1 MVAAIDHRQPNGC
14 ALERSRR
21 RDPAE
26 SAANDHDMFGRIHDC
41 DRIGQPRTERT
52 LLSAAMVSDKV
63 MGLLMNAILLV
74 DKPAGISSAEVVR
87 RVKSRVKPARV
98 GHLGTLDPFATGLLP
113 IMIGEATKLAPF
125 IDSGDKEYAG
135 LIRLGVETDTLDRDG
150 AEVRRADVPA
160 ITAEKLAQVTAEFT
174 GAIDQVPPVYSAIKR
189 AGVPL
194 YRLARRGDDVAPPDK
209 RSVEIKRID
218 LTCEAFDAIRFVA
231 TCSPGTYAR
240 SLARDIGVALG
251 TVAHLDELRRT
262 RNGAFSIADA
272 MPLADIL
279 ASLDSGAPSLR
290 LISLRDALVGLP
302 EVVVD
307 ATAEKRLRN
316 GDSRALDSQVPPG
329 APLFKVIS
337 PSGELIAVA
346 RATSRVTAI
355 VERIFNLDAGQ
366 PNP

>member
-1 MVAAIDHRQPNGC
+1 
-14 ALERSRR
+14 
-21 RDPAE
+21 
-26 SAANDHDMFGRIHDC
+26 
-41 DRIGQPRTERT
+41 
-52 LLSAAMVSDKV
+52 MVSDKV
-63 MGLLMNAILLV
+63 MGLLLNAILLV

-160 ITAEKLAQVTAEFT
+160 ISAEQLAQVTAQFT
-174 GAIDQVPPVYSAIKR
+174 GVIDQVPPVYSAIKR

-194 YRLARRGDDVAPPDK
+194 YRLARRGDEVAPPDK
-209 RSVEIKRID
+209 RSVEIKRLD
-218 LTCEAFDAIRFVA
+218 LTCEAVDAIRFVA
-231 TCSPGTYAR
+231 ICSPGTYAR

-279 ASLDSGAPSLR
+279 ASLDSGAPPLR
-290 LISLRDALVGLP
+290 PISPRDALVGMP

-307 ATAEKRLRN
+307 GTAEKRLRN

-329 APLFKVIS
+329 GPLFKLIS

-355 VERIFNLDAGQ
+355 VERIFNQ
-366 PNP
+366 ET

>member
-1 MVAAIDHRQPNGC
+1 
-14 ALERSRR
+14 
-21 RDPAE
+21 
-26 SAANDHDMFGRIHDC
+26 
-41 DRIGQPRTERT
+41 
-52 LLSAAMVSDKV
+52 MVSDKV

-74 DKPAGISSAEVVR
+74 DKLAGISSAEVVR

-135 LIRLGVETDTLDRDG
+135 LIRLGIETDTLDRDG

-160 ITAEKLAQVTAEFT
+160 ISAEKLAQVTAQFT
-174 GAIDQVPPVYSAIKR
+174 GPIDQVPPVYSAIKR

-209 RSVEIKRID
+209 RSVEIKRLD
-218 LTCEAFDAIRFVA
+218 LACEADDAIRFVA

-272 MPLADIL
+272 MPLAEVL
-279 ASLDSGAPSLR
+279 ASLDSGAPPAR

-316 GDSRALDSQVPPG
+316 GDSRALHSLVPG
-329 APLFKVIS
+329 GGPLFKVIS
-337 PSGELIAVA
+337 DRGQLIAVA

-355 VERIFNLDAGQ
+355 VERIFNLVAQ
-366 PNP
+366 EPNP

>member
-1 MVAAIDHRQPNGC
+1 
-14 ALERSRR
+14 
-21 RDPAE
+21 
-26 SAANDHDMFGRIHDC
+26 
-41 DRIGQPRTERT
+41 
-52 LLSAAMVSDKV
+52 
-63 MGLLMNAILLV
+63 MNAILLV

-125 IDSGDKEYAG
+125 IDAGDKEYAG

-150 AEVRRADVPA
+150 AEVHRAEVPA
-160 ITAEKLAQVTAEFT
+160 ISADQLAMVAAQFT
-174 GAIDQVPPVYSAIKR
+174 GAIEQIPPVYSAIKR

-209 RSVEIKRID
+209 RSVEIKRLD
-218 LTCEAFDAIRFVA
+218 LICEAPDAIRFVA

-251 TVAHLDELRRT
+251 TVAHLDALRRT
-262 RNGAFSIADA
+262 RNGAFSIGEA
-272 MPLADIL
+272 MPLGDIL
-279 ASLDSGAPSLR
+279 ESLDSGAPPLR
-290 LISLRDALVGLP
+290 VINLRDALVGLP

-307 ATAEKRLRN
+307 TAAEKRLRN
-316 GDSRALDSQVPPG
+316 GDSRALDSQVPNVG
-329 APLFKVIS
+329 ALFKVIS
-337 PSGELIAVA
+337 NSGELIAVA

-355 VERIFNLDAGQ
+355 VERIFN
-366 PNP
+366 P

>member
-1 MVAAIDHRQPNGC
+1 MVI
-14 ALERSRR
+14 
-21 RDPAE
+21 
-26 SAANDHDMFGRIHDC
+26 
-41 DRIGQPRTERT
+41 
-52 LLSAAMVSDKV
+52 
-63 MGLLMNAILLV
+63 GLLMNAILLV

-113 IMIGEATKLAPF
+113 VMIGEATKLAPF
-125 IDSGDKEYAG
+125 IDGGDKTYAG

-160 ITAEKLAQVTAEFT
+160 ISAERLAQVAAQFT
-174 GAIDQVPPVYSAIKR
+174 GPIEQVPPVYSAIKR

-194 YRLARRGDDVAPPDK
+194 YRLARRGDDVAPPEK
-209 RSVEIKRID
+209 RSVEIKSLD
-218 LTCEAFDAIRFVA
+218 LINEAPDTIRFVA

-240 SLARDIGVALG
+240 SLARDIGIALG

-262 RNGAFSIADA
+262 RNGAFSIEDA
-272 MPLADIL
+272 MQLADVLI
-279 ASLDSGAPSLR
+279 SLDSGSPILHV
-290 LISLRDALVGLP
+290 INLRDALVGMP
-302 EVVVD
+302 ELVVD

-316 GDSRALDSQVPPG
+316 GDSRALDSQVPQDG
-329 APLFKVIS
+329 SLFKVIS
-337 PSGELIAVA
+337 ESGELIAVA

>member
-1 MVAAIDHRQPNGC
+1 
-14 ALERSRR
+14 
-21 RDPAE
+21 
-26 SAANDHDMFGRIHDC
+26 
-41 DRIGQPRTERT
+41 
-52 LLSAAMVSDKV
+52 
-63 MGLLMNAILLV
+63 MNAILLV

-150 AEVRRADVPA
+150 VEVRRADVPA
-160 ITAEKLAQVTAEFT
+160 ISAEKLAQVTSQFT

-209 RSVEIKRID
+209 RSVEIKRLD
-218 LTCEAFDAIRFVA
+218 LTCEAVDAIRFVA

-279 ASLDSGAPSLR
+279 EALDFGAPPVR

-307 ATAEKRLRN
+307 AIAEKRLRN

-329 APLFKVIS
+329 SPLFKVIS
-337 PSGELIAVA
+337 PSSELIAVA

-355 VERIFNLDAGQ
+355 VERIFNLAAQ
-366 PNP
+366 EPNP